1 MIHFI
6 KEGSHKKLG
15 LNLYRSAG
23 GFVAVW
29 AWYDFA
35 TYEGVSYRF
44 RLRLHMEPRIMWE
57 VTRFNVIDN
66 FLASRDLE
74 LVHREVLEDLNASE
88 SDLKRISN
96 LVAHINPRVI

>member
-6 KEGSHKKLG
+6 KEGSYKKLG

-35 TYEGVSYRF
+35 TYEGISYRF
-44 RLRLHMEPRIMWE
+44 RLRLHMKPRIMWE
-57 VTRFNVIDN
+57 AARFNVIDN

-74 LVHREVLEDLNASE
+74 LVHREVLEDLNAVEASV
-88 SDLKRISN
+88 KRTNEPLAYIKPHG
-96 LVAHINPRVI
+96 A

>member
-1 MIHFI
+1 MIHFT

-35 TYEGVSYRF
+35 TYEGISYRL
-44 RLRLHMEPRIMWE
+44 RVRLHMKPRIIWE
-57 VTRFNVIDN
+57 ATRFNVIDN

>member
-29 AWYDFA
+29 AWYYFA
-35 TYEGVSYRF
+35 TYEGISYRF
-44 RLRLHMEPRIMWE
+44 RLRLHMKPRIMWE
-57 VTRFNVIDN
+57 ATRFNVIDN

>member
-35 TYEGVSYRF
+35 TYEGISYRF
-44 RLRLHMEPRIMWE
+44 RLRLHMKPRIMWE
-57 VTRFNVIDN
+57 ATRFNVIDN

>member
-1 MIHFI
+1 MIHFT

-35 TYEGVSYRF
+35 TYEGISYRF
-44 RLRLHMEPRIMWE
+44 RLRLHMKPRIIWE
-57 VTRFNVIDN
+57 ATRFNVIDN

>member
-35 TYEGVSYRF
+35 TYEGISYRF
-44 RLRLHMEPRIMWE
+44 RLRLHMKPRIIWE
-57 VTRFNVIDN
+57 ATRFNVIDN